1 LRNRRVEAETIRSY
15 FKRGPSGRIEAPQV
29 DAALK
34 SLYATGL
41 FQDVQIRQAGGKI
54 YVRVMENAVIN
65 RVAFEGNYK
74 AKDDFVNRY
83 VSFGSSPRGGQTLML
98 GAKVFALLDGRANV
112 SYDDVDRIAVP
123 TLSPMPAGLG
133 EVSRVQTFCAPGPTY
148 ILKVG
153 PLVIDSVPVQSGFTV

>member
-1 LRNRRVEAETIRSY
+1 MAGS
-15 FKRGPSGRIEAPQV
+15 KPPQV

-74 AKDDFVNRY
+74 AKDEQLQGELQ
-83 VSFGSSPRGGQTLML
+83 SKPRGTYSRAVVQADVQRIIDIYQRSGRYDVSVVPKIIELPNSRVDL
-98 GAKVFALLDGRANV
+98 VFEINEGAKTGCAEDRLRRQPRLFGLSAEGRYQDRPDRLAELDQKQRLL
-112 SYDDVDRIAVP
+112 
-123 TLSPMPAGLG
+123 
-133 EVSRVQTFCAPGPTY
+133 
-148 ILKVG
+148 
-153 PLVIDSVPVQSGFTV
+153 